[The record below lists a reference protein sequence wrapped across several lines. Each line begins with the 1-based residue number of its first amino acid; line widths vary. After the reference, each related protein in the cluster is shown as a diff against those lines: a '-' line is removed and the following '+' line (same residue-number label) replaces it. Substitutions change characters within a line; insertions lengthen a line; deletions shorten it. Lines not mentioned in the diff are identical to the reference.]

1 MDLVDRLTS
10 TQEALGLKGYQMA
23 GELSI
28 TPEWYSKITRRRET
42 ASGDLALR
50 LDEMLRRRRIDP
62 ASFFEGDSTLMVN
75 ESPLEIGERTQVEA
89 PLQRKNVSDSIPG
102 RVIAPSDYFSPPSHP
117 PDAEDIHAYV
127 AKLVAATG
135 GDPKRLGW
143 LMDELH
149 TRCEERRLHWLKNP
163 PQT

>member
-75 ESPLEIGERTQVEA
+75 ESP
-89 PLQRKNVSDSIPG
+89 
-102 RVIAPSDYFSPPSHP
+102 
-117 PDAEDIHAYV
+117 
-127 AKLVAATG
+127 
-135 GDPKRLGW
+135 
-143 LMDELH
+143 
-149 TRCEERRLHWLKNP
+149 
-163 PQT
+163 